1 MRTIIIGN
9 VEYIENDYQTHS
21 LSLSGDK
28 LWDSQLSLFAQGEKD
43 VFNRRISLFIVLS
56 VMLVLLAA
64 CGKNNNEKDGAQA
77 GSPSVSAPTATES
90 ASPASP
96 ASESPAADAERS
108 IQHVLGATKV
118 KGTPSKIVVLE
129 WTYAEDLLSLGVQPA
144 GVADIENMKKNVS
157 LPTEL
162 EADVQDVGTRQEPN
176 LEAIAALEP
185 DLIIGVKFRHEATYD
200 QLSAIA
206 PTLLFNPYPEEGNG
220 DQYQEMVS
228 TFKTIAD
235 VVGKTAEADA
245 VLADLQTTY
254 DVAKAKL
261 AAAGKE
267 GQSIVLAMAYTNQ
280 NAVTFRLTT
289 DNGLA
294 IKIMEN
300 IGLKNAYKSEQFEG
314 YGFSTKDVEALTTL
328 QDADYLHI
336 TNDDAVG
343 DMLSKNAVW
352 TGLKFVKENR
362 TYALGGDTWPYGGP
376 HSAKIMAERAANALT
391 GQ

>member
-1 MRTIIIGN
+1 M
-9 VEYIENDYQTHS
+9 
-21 LSLSGDK
+21 L
-28 LWDSQLSLFAQGEKD
+28 
-43 VFNRRISLFIVLS
+43 NRRLSLFIVLS
-56 VMLVLLAA
+56 VMLLLLAA
-64 CGKNNNEKDGAQA
+64 CGNNNENNGARA
-77 GSPSVSAPTATES
+77 ASPSVSAPAETES
-90 ASPASP
+90 APP
-96 ASESPAADAERS
+96 ASESPAADAERT
-108 IQHVLGATKV
+108 IQHVLGETKV
-118 KGTPSKIVVLE
+118 KGTPSKVVVLE
-129 WTYAEDLLSLGVQPA
+129 WTYAEDLLALGVQPA
-144 GVADIENMKKNVS
+144 GVADIANMKKNVS
-157 LPTEL
+157 LPIEL
-162 EADVQDVGTRQEPN
+162 GADVQDVGTRQEPN

-200 QLSAIA
+200 QLNAIA

-220 DQYQEMVS
+220 DQYQEMVN

-235 VVGKTAEADA
+235 VVGKTDVADA

-254 DVAKAKL
+254 DDAKAKL

-294 IKIMEN
+294 IKILEN

-336 TNDDAVG
+336 TNDDAVES
-343 DMLSKNAVW
+343 MLSKNAVW

-376 HSAKIMAERAANALT
+376 HSAKNMAERAVKALS

>member
-1 MRTIIIGN
+1 M
-9 VEYIENDYQTHS
+9 
-21 LSLSGDK
+21 
-28 LWDSQLSLFAQGEKD
+28 
-43 VFNRRISLFIVLS
+43 FNRRSSLFIVLS
-56 VMLVLLAA
+56 VMLLLLAA
-64 CGKNNNEKDGAQA
+64 CGNNNNGNNGAQA
-77 GSPSVSAPTATES
+77 ASPSASAPASTES
-90 ASPASP
+90 ASP
-96 ASESPAADAERS
+96 ASESPAADAERT
-108 IQHVLGATKV
+108 IQHVLGQTKV
-118 KGTPSKIVVLE
+118 KGTPSKVVVLE
-129 WTYAEDLLSLGVQPA
+129 WTYAEDLLALGVQPA
-144 GVADIENMKKNVS
+144 GVADITGMKKNVS
-157 LPTEL
+157 LPIEL
-162 EADVQDVGTRQEPN
+162 AADVQDVGTRQEPN
-176 LEAIAALEP
+176 LEAITALEP

-220 DQYQEMVS
+220 DQYEEMVN

-235 VVGKTAEADA
+235 VVGKNAEAEA
-245 VLADLQTTY
+245 VLADLQKTY
-254 DVAKAKL
+254 DDAKAKV

-267 GQSIVLAMAYTNQ
+267 GQPIVLAMAFTNQ

-294 IKIMEN
+294 IRILEN
-300 IGLKNAYKSEQFEG
+300 IGLKNAYKSEQFEA

-328 QDADYLHI
+328 EDADYLHI

-362 TYALGGDTWPYGGP
+362 MYELGGDTWPYGGP
-376 HSAKIMAERAANALT
+376 HSAQIMAERAAKTLS